1 MYRPEPY
8 QENSPDTLRA
18 LMRRW
23 PFAALVTF
31 GASGMTATHLPFLI
45 DVNAQGDTLLT
56 THLSRRNAQY
66 DDLRQGSPAM
76 VIFQGP
82 SAYISPSWYDEKR
95 TFPTWNYAAIHAYG
109 DIEVVDDADGIKHI
123 LDRVVDTFDVPVAGE
138 WTFAGIPAEM
148 TALRLPKI
156 AGVVMKVSRLDGALK
171 LNQDHSDA
179 DKHGVIAALESRD
192 DAGGREIAA
201 LMRETL
207 NVTEC
212 ASSRADD
219 SQRKPPRK

>member
-1 MYRPEPY
+1 MYRPAPY
-8 QENSPDTLRA
+8 QENAPDTLRT

-31 GASGMTATHLPFLI
+31 GPGGLTATHLPFLI
-45 DVNAQGDTLLT
+45 DVDAQGETVLT
-56 THLSRRNAQY
+56 THLSRLNPQY
-66 DDLRQGSPAM
+66 DDLKQGSTAM

-82 SAYISPSWYDEKR
+82 SAYVSPSWYDEKR

-109 DIEVVDDADGIKHI
+109 DVDVVDDPDGIKHI
-123 LDRVVDTFDVPVAGE
+123 LDRVVETFDAPVAGE
-138 WTFAGIPAEM
+138 WSFAGIPTGM

-156 AGVVMKVSRLDGALK
+156 AGVVLKVSRLEGALK
-171 LNQDHSDA
+171 LNQDHSAA
-179 DKHGVIAALESRD
+179 DRHGVIAALESRG

-207 NVTEC
+207 SAEESMPDG
-212 ASSRADD
+212 AARA
-219 SQRKPPRK
+219 